1 MCLHEHAFIPG
12 TWMHIIHCCGCS
24 HLFSHNLQFCFRF
37 FRYRPT
43 LPVLLPAA
51 SGQGLQISGQLERK
65 DGQVVYHLHLSNG
78 STSVLDSFMMQINK
92 NSMGLAAPAGVLAVG
107 HVDHWHHVT
116 LHRIAS

>member
-1 MCLHEHAFIPG
+1 MIYLHVCFFP
-12 TWMHIIHCCGCS
+12 CS
-24 HLFSHNLQFCFRF
+24 
-37 FRYRPT
+37 PT

-78 STSVLDSFMMQINK
+78 SSSALDSFMMQLNK

-107 HVDHWHHVT
+107 GHAIRVGSDQW
-116 LHRIAS
+116 